1 MRQIALDTE
10 TTGISTDEGHRII
23 EIGCIEIEN
32 RRITGN
38 EFHCYLNPEREID
51 EGATRVHGLTLEK
64 LSNEPLFKEVAKDF
78 LNFVAGAELIIH
90 NAAFDVG
97 FLNKEISLLE
107 WDESSIE
114 EHALVMDT
122 LKMARE
128 MHPGKKNSLDALCTR
143 YEIDRS
149 MRQVHGALIDA
160 DLLAK
165 VYLAMT
171 GGQDTLDLDQPVLSS
186 QETQTK
192 NKENKNISLKVQKA
206 SIDEISEHED
216 FLSMMKK
223 NGECHW
229 HDFNE
234 D

>member
-23 EIGCIEIEN
+23 EIGCVEIEN

-38 EFHCYLNPEREID
+38 EFHCYLNPERDID

-78 LNFVAGAELIIH
+78 LNFVSGAELIIH

-97 FLNKEISLLE
+97 FINKEISLLE
-107 WDESSIE
+107 WDENSIE
-114 EHALVMDT
+114 DHALVMDT

-171 GGQDTLDLDQPVLSS
+171 GGQDALDLDQPVLSS
-186 QETQTK
+186 QQTQTK

-206 SIDEISEHED
+206 SIDELSDHED

>member
-78 LNFVAGAELIIH
+78 LNFVSGAELIIH

-107 WDESSIE
+107 WDENSIE
-114 EHALVMDT
+114 DHALVMDT

-171 GGQDTLDLDQPVLSS
+171 GGQDALDLDQPVLSS

-206 SIDEISEHED
+206 SIDE
-216 FLSMMKK
+216 LSVRKG
-223 NGECHW
+223 N
-229 HDFNE
+229 F
-234 D
+234 